1 MLSEISQTQRIF
13 YDPIFK
19 RYPVESNPYTK
30 HRIVIL
36 RHFLPTLGTLKR
48 LVTAN
53 HSENMEKYAV

>member
-19 RYPVESNPYTK
+19 RYPVQSNSS
-30 HRIVIL
+30 
-36 RHFLPTLGTLKR
+36 FLPTLGTLKR